1 MAGKNPRIK
10 TRYTGIYYRLVRRI
24 GGRGDEKA
32 FYAVFKLKGRAV
44 ETLLGYEFRDDMTA
58 AKAARLRGE
67 LVEGKRQTR
76 EEKRKERAKN
86 LSLSRLWETYRDEH
100 LKNEGTKRTDTANFN
115 NIPKE
120 IAAKIPM
127 EITTR
132 DVESMKR
139 RLFARGLAPQTV
151 KHAMTLVQRL
161 IRWGKK
167 NGLCQPPNDL
177 EFDFPKLDN
186 EKTENLTPEQM
197 FALLKALDEDPDQ
210 ESTAIMRIALYTGIR
225 RGAIFSLRWDD
236 VDFVHRVIRLRGDA
250 AKNGKTTILPLA
262 ENALR
267 LLEELRDNP
276 YRPQNELVFPAP
288 RSHGRRSNMPQAFTN
303 RIRQKSGIS
312 LDFRPMHGLRHT
324 FASWLASS
332 GSVSMFE
339 LQKLLTHESP
349 EMTRRYA
356 HLADSALRRAAG
368 VADGIFPSTDN
379 DKK

>member
-32 FYAVFKLKGRAV
+32 FYAVYKLNGRTV

-76 EEKRKERAKN
+76 EEKRKERARN
-86 LSLSRLWETYRDEH
+86 LSLARLWETYREEH
-100 LKNEGTKRTDTANFN
+100 LKNAGTKRTDAANFN

-120 IAAKIPM
+120 IVAKIPL

-132 DVESMKR
+132 DMESMKR
-139 RLFARGLAPQTV
+139 KLFARGLAPQTI

-167 NGLCQPPNDL
+167 NGLCQLPNDL
-177 EFDFPKLDN
+177 EFNFPRLDN

-197 FALLKALDEDPDQ
+197 LALLKALDEDQDQ
-210 ESTAIMRIALYTGIR
+210 ESAAIMRLALYTGIR
-225 RGAIFSLRWDD
+225 RRAIFSLRWDD

-250 AKNGKTTILPLA
+250 AKNGKTVILPLA
-262 ENALR
+262 ENAIR
-267 LLEELRDNP
+267 LLEDLRANP

-312 LDFRPMHGLRHT
+312 LDFRPMHDLRHT

-356 HLADSALRRAAG
+356 HLMDSALRRAAG
-368 VADGIFPSTDN
+368 VADELFEIT

>member
-1 MAGKNPRIK
+1 MAGKNPRVK

-32 FYAVFKLKGRAV
+32 FYAVYKLNGRTV

-76 EEKRKERAKN
+76 EEKRKERARN
-86 LSLSRLWETYRDEH
+86 LSLARLWETYRDEH
-100 LKNEGTKRTDTANFN
+100 LTNAGTKRTDAANFN

-120 IAAKIPM
+120 IVAKIPL

-132 DVESMKR
+132 DMESMKR
-139 RLFARGLAPQTV
+139 KLFARGLAPQTV

-167 NGLCQPPNDL
+167 NGLCQLPNDL
-177 EFDFPKLDN
+177 EFNFPRLDN

-197 FALLKALDEDPDQ
+197 LALLKALDEDQDQ
-210 ESTAIMRIALYTGIR
+210 ESAAIMRLALYTGIR
-225 RGAIFSLRWDD
+225 RRAIFSLRWDD

-250 AKNGKTTILPLA
+250 AKNGKTVILPLA
-262 ENALR
+262 ENAIR
-267 LLEELRDNP
+267 LLEDLRANP

-356 HLADSALRRAAG
+356 HLMDSALRRAAG
-368 VADGIFPSTDN
+368 VADELFEIT